1 VSPGVNGVSTGE
13 RGGMIGA
20 GGVNLFE
27 LSSVDSTSERWEERS
42 ARTLDWKWGVVIG
55 LVSISYYKE
64 LAFVLRLEGRNK
76 PQHLEPDVGRSLSQA
91 KGVSTHGGQRKTW
104 E

>member
-1 VSPGVNGVSTGE
+1 
-13 RGGMIGA
+13 MIGA

-27 LSSVDSTSERWEERS
+27 VSSADSTSERWEERS
-42 ARTLDWKWGVVIG
+42 VRTLDWKWGVVIG

-64 LAFVLRLEGRNK
+64 SAFILRVEGENK
-76 PQHLEPDVGRSLSQA
+76 LQHLEPGVGRSLSQA
-91 KGVSTHGGQRKTW
+91 KGVSTHGDQRKRW